1 MTKQDT
7 WNNAAQ
13 EKKFDERYIEH
24 AADADASLLLLPAT
38 KVRIPQLP
46 SSLLPRT
53 SLQQRMS
60 AWRAHKL
67 TLITA
72 PAGYGKTTL
81 AASALND
88 VGNAAD
94 VQKQIVHCCW
104 LSLDE
109 DDDTPMRFVQ
119 SLCQALH
126 PLLSARISLAQLLE
140 LSQSETQRTL
150 LLLLGAVEK
159 QPGQVVIVLDDLH
172 RVLDPAV
179 HQLLASALD
188 RTPAN
193 LHWIIL
199 TRWKPAIPLGRLR
212 LERQVLEFT
221 DEDLSLIDDEV
232 AAFLEINLA
241 RPYSAE
247 TARRLKERTGGWIAA
262 LQLALI
268 SLQRVRRPQQ
278 SQPQQSQLQQSERSV
293 PVTSDELDALLEHL
307 SGKSD
312 LLAEYLTGEVLTH
325 LTEPLRDFLLRCSIL
340 PKLHPDLCNRVI
352 GRNESQRLLQE
363 ALRQQLFIR
372 ILDETGEWYELH
384 HLFRELL
391 LYHLRLAEPP
401 EGIAAI
407 YRRAADWYIEA
418 GDLTSALRALVM
430 GGGAHLAAELV
441 QNRSYQ
447 AVLEGRYG
455 DLRQWCAILPDDQV
469 DIRPRLLLDLAWLQT
484 MDGKELA
491 AAIERA
497 QTGMAGY
504 TSPPQSWQDELSTLI
519 LLERYSS
526 GDRRNLFNDTLAAIE
541 RFDENS
547 HLARGWAYV
556 IAVLIQSQTLGV
568 DTPLYIQE
576 ADSAFQAAGY
586 ARGQIYTIAM
596 LSLRALHS
604 ADIDALQRYY
614 QRANQIVLQQMQPNP
629 LDLPML
635 AGMVGESLY
644 WKNQI
649 LEAAEYFKW
658 MQATAHTYHDTI
670 SFLKAHFMLAL
681 CTQSC
686 ATGDMPPPLAPADYN
701 EYWREMSKFQPIG
714 VQSMQ
719 IHWEMRLSIAR
730 GELHTVWRLF
740 EKLDV
745 TLDTLAEDAPD
756 AAWLCLLTAYTIDGR
771 RLEELTPYLEMMRC
785 RAASSPYTTIQV
797 NLLRARQLRRLG
809 NDTGARSALRQALQD
824 IEATGHVRMILD
836 APDLIPHLHRVNSKY
851 TQWLLAQIR
860 HVGTQHVDQ
869 FTPRERDLLTLLAE
883 NRTVEEI
890 ADRLVLSPVTIR
902 SYLSRL
908 YTKLGVKNH
917 AEAVARLCE
926 KR

>member
-13 EKKFDERYIEH
+13 EKKFDEREIER

-46 SSLLPRT
+46 SSLLLRT

-126 PLLSARISLAQLLE
+126 PLLSARISLAQLLD
-140 LSQSETQRTL
+140 LSRSETQRTL
-150 LLLLGAVEK
+150 LLLLGAMEK
-159 QPGQVVIVLDDLH
+159 QPGQVAIVLDDLH
-172 RVLDPAV
+172 RILDPAV

-199 TRWKPAIPLGRLR
+199 TRRKPAIPLGRLR

-221 DEDLSLIDDEV
+221 DEDLSLINDEV
-232 AAFLEINLA
+232 AAFLEIHLA

-278 SQPQQSQLQQSERSV
+278 SQLQQSERSV
-293 PVTSDELDALLEHL
+293 GITSDEMDALLEHL

-340 PKLHPDLCNRVI
+340 PKLHPDLCTMVT
-352 GRNESQRLLQE
+352 GQKESRLLLQE

-372 ILDETGEWYELH
+372 TLDETGEWYELH

-391 LYHLRLAEPP
+391 LYHLRLAEPSDV
-401 EGIAAI
+401 IAAI

-455 DLRQWCAILPDDQV
+455 DLRQWCAILPDEQV

-491 AAIERA
+491 KAIERA

-519 LLERYSS
+519 LLERYGN
-526 GDRRNLFNDTLAAIE
+526 GDRHNLFYDALAAIE
-541 RFDENS
+541 HFDEKS

-576 ADSAFQAAGY
+576 ADKAFQAAGY
-586 ARGQIYTIAM
+586 ARGQIYTIAL

-604 ADIDALQRYY
+604 ADSDALQRYY
-614 QRANQIVLQQMQPNP
+614 QRAKQVVLQQMQPNP

-658 MQATAHTYHDTI
+658 MRATAHTYHDTI
-670 SFLKAHFMLAL
+670 SFLKAHFMLTL

-701 EYWREMSKFQPIG
+701 EYWREMSKFHIS
-714 VQSMQ
+714 VQSIQ

-740 EKLDV
+740 EKLGV

-797 NLLRARQLRRLG
+797 NLLRTRQLRQLG

-824 IEATGHVRMILD
+824 IEETGYVRMILD
-836 APDLIPHLHRVNSKY
+836 APDLIPLLHRVNSKY
-851 TQWLLAQIR
+851 TQWLLTQIR
-860 HVGTQHVDQ
+860 HVGDRQVAQ
-869 FTPRERDLLTLLAE
+869 FTPRERELLTLLAE
-883 NRTVEEI
+883 NRTVAEI

-908 YTKLGVKNH
+908 YAKLGVKNH